1 MIRLTDVEIREN
13 LHAHIDLPLREAY
26 EELCREQLKKVLRER
41 NKHTDFWKDLDR
53 EVQ

>member
-13 LHAHIDLPLREAY
+13 LHRDLPIMEAY
-26 EELCREQLKKVLRER
+26 AELCKAQLKKVLRER
-41 NKHTDFWKDLDR
+41 NKHTDFWKDLER